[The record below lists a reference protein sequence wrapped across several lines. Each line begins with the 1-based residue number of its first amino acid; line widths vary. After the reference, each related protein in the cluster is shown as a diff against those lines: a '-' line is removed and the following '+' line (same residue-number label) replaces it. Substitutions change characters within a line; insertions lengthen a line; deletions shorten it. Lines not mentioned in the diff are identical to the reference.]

1 MASHQEV
8 AEPKG
13 GRTEG
18 VEVWLEVRTELPLEV
33 PSTEGAEVRREAEV
47 PLTSPPPWN
56 AASRRIDQIQAER
69 VRKGRELKVAVEIER
84 GFPRYLW

>member
-1 MASHQEV
+1 MASHREV

-18 VEVWLEVRTELPLEV
+18 AEVGLEVWTELLPEV
-33 PSTEGAEVRREAEV
+33 LGMEGTEVRREAKV

-56 AASRRIDQIQAER
+56 ATSRHMDRIWAER
-69 VRKGRELKVAVEIER
+69 ARKGRELKVAAEIER
-84 GFPRYLW
+84 GFPGYLW